1 MNIKNVSNSI
11 WTKKDLRNSDFDM
24 DFNQIK
30 VDFDVDIARKLK
42 IKIGSV
48 LLKNELG
55 DELPYNEGNPSKT
68 YHGITNAHTLYLNFE
83 MDECELLDGAQ
94 FTIVLQDPDTKKWEK
109 HIWMRE
115 EEKWT
120 EISYLVRNPV
130 KGKRK

>member
-30 VDFDVDIARKLK
+30 VDFDVDVARKLK

-48 LLKNELG
+48 SLKNELG
-55 DELPYNEGNPSKT
+55 NELPYNEGNLSKT

-83 MDECELLDGAQ
+83 MDECVLMEGAQ

-109 HIWMRE
+109 HVWMLANGV
-115 EEKWT
+115 WT
-120 EISYLVRNPV
+120 EIDYLVRN
-130 KGKRK
+130 